1 MLYFYRT
8 YVDLL
13 ADDDL
18 SDEDDMLI
26 QQTIE
31 DSMHDKYDVVLY
43 VHVYNE
49 SIYRCPA
56 NSCFYPAHIICM
68 CKGKVFGFAVFPPV
82 YLKWD
87 GPPNLILKRQMKG
100 VEFETMT

>member
-31 DSMHDKYDVVLY
+31 DSMHDKYDVLY

-56 NSCFYPAHIICM
+56 NSSFYPAHIICM

-82 YLKWD
+82 YLKWG
-87 GPPNLILKRQMKG
+87 GPPNLILKCQMKG